1 MEPGGNGTIG
11 QAMEGEEMGFDWEE
25 GLIGSAMHAVTPGMA
40 GYTCLLFFIPRSYR
54 NILLVSQITAS
65 VFHQC
70 LISSCL
76 TCNS

>member
-40 GYTCLLFFIPRSYR
+40 GYRVVDTVVVIG
-54 NILLVSQITAS
+54 
-65 VFHQC
+65 
-70 LISSCL
+70 
-76 TCNS
+76 